1 MPTVKKN
8 RQTSLVLLVAS
19 TLVAITACSNKD
31 APSATETA
39 SKMATSIGAGEGA
52 LSVIAWPGYLERGE
66 SDKSYDWVTGFEKE
80 TGCKVTV
87 KTAGTSDEMVSLM
100 NQGGYDLV
108 TASGDASLRLIAGNK
123 VQAINTDLIPSF
135 KNIDPRLQ
143 NAVWHTVEGKH
154 YGTPYQ
160 WGPNILMYNTTVFKE
175 APTSWSVVFE
185 AQDLP
190 DGKPNKGRVQA
201 FEGPIYIADA
211 ALYLMTKKPELGI
224 KDPFELNETQY
235 KAALELLH
243 GQRELIHRYWHDAT
257 VQVEDFT
264 KEGVVASSSWPYQ
277 VNTLLTAKQP
287 IASTIPAEG
296 ATGWADTTMMHAEAQ
311 HPNCAYKWMEHSLSN
326 KVQGDLASWFGSVPV
341 VPAACKDN
349 ALLGVDGCKT
359 NGIDNF
365 DKIHFWKT
373 PTAKCATQKD
383 ACIPYATWSTDFV
396 AVMGKK

>member
-1 MPTVKKN
+1 MKKTH
-8 RQTSLVLLVAS
+8 QFQLTAVVISALVLA
-19 TLVAITACSNKD
+19 TACSKKEE
-31 APSATETA
+31 AASTEKALPTI
-39 SKMATSIGAGEGA
+39 IGAGEGA
-52 LSVIAWPGYLERGE
+52 LNVIAWPGYLERGE
-66 SDKSYDWVTGFEKE
+66 TDKAYDWVTSFEKE

-108 TASGDASLRLIAGNK
+108 TASGDASLRLVAGGK
-123 VQAINTDLIPSF
+123 VQEVNTALIPSY

-143 NAVWHTVEGKH
+143 DAVWHTVGGKH
-154 YGTPYQ
+154 YGVPYQ
-160 WGPNILMYNTTVFKE
+160 WGPNVLMYNTNTFKE

-201 FEGPIYIADA
+201 FDGPIYIADA
-211 ALYLMTKKPELGI
+211 ALYLMSKKPELGI
-224 KDPFELNETQY
+224 KDPYELNEAQY
-235 KAALELLH
+235 KAALEVLH

-264 KEGVVASSSWPYQ
+264 KEGVVASGSWPYQ
-277 VNTLLTAKQP
+277 VNTLLAAKQP

-296 ATGWADTTMMHAEAQ
+296 ATGWADTTMMHAEAA
-311 HPNCAYKWMEHSLSN
+311 HPNCAYKWLEHSLN
-326 KVQGDLASWFGSVPV
+326 PKVQGDLASWFGSVPT
-341 VPAACKDN
+341 VPAACDGN
-349 ALLGVDGCKT
+349 ALLGAEGCKG

-373 PTAKCATQKD
+373 PVAACATQNN

>member
-1 MPTVKKN
+1 VKKSY
-8 RQTSLVLLVAS
+8 QFHIAAVIISALACMS
-19 TLVAITACSNKD
+19 ACSKKE
-31 APSATETA
+31 AATAEKALPT
-39 SKMATSIGAGEGA
+39 TVGAGEGA
-52 LSVIAWPGYLERGE
+52 LNVIAWPGYLERGE
-66 SDKSYDWVTGFEKE
+66 SDKNYDWVTGFEKE

-108 TASGDASLRLIAGNK
+108 TASGDASLRLVAGGK
-123 VQAINTDLIPSF
+123 VQEINTALIPSY

-143 NAVWHTVEGKH
+143 SAVWHTVNGKH
-154 YGTPYQ
+154 YGVPYQ
-160 WGPNILMYNTTVFKE
+160 WGPNVLMYNTNTFKE

-201 FEGPIYIADA
+201 FDGPIYIADA

-224 KDPFELNETQY
+224 KDPYELNETQY
-235 KAALELLH
+235 KAALDLLH

-264 KEGVVASSSWPYQ
+264 KEGVVASGSWPYQ
-277 VNTLLTAKQP
+277 VNTLLAAKQP

-296 ATGWADTTMMHAEAQ
+296 ATGWADTTMMHAEAA
-311 HPNCAYKWMEHSLSN
+311 HPNCAYKWLEHSLSN
-326 KVQGDLASWFGSVPV
+326 KLQGDLASWFGSVPV

-349 ALLGVDGCKT
+349 ALLGAEGCKT
-359 NGIDNF
+359 NGVDNF
-365 DKIHFWKT
+365 DKLHFWKT
-373 PTAKCATQKD
+373 PVAACATQNN
-383 ACIPYATWSTDFV
+383 ACVPYATWSTDYV